1 VTAGAGRRD
10 PSLGA
15 PITASIALHAAI
27 VAAFFVLRPPAP
39 PAMPPTYRVK
49 MVAAPPGPPA
59 VGIVRPTPTAAEP
72 VTQPPPVRPIT
83 EPKVAPVPTVKKPPV
98 RRQTPEQATPV
109 TPTETKTAPSAQ
121 APAAAGGETGGKGAD
136 VANVDLGGID
146 FPYPGYLQNIVRV
159 IRLRFKPSGGG
170 ALSAEVAFLI
180 RRDGSVTPGSIR
192 LVTKSGSFAFDT
204 DARGAVE
211 EAATARAFGPLPD
224 GFKDDVLPVI
234 FRFDPKAFSR

>member
-1 VTAGAGRRD
+1 MTVGAGRRD

-15 PITASIALHAAI
+15 PITASIVLHLAV
-27 VAAFFVLRPPAP
+27 VAAFLVLRPPAP
-39 PAMPPTYRVK
+39 PPMPPIYRVQ

-59 VGIVRPTPTAAEP
+59 VGVVQPKPAAPQPT
-72 VTQPPPVRPIT
+72 TQAPPVRPIT
-83 EPKVAPVPTVKKPPV
+83 EPKVAPLPVKKPSERKPAP
-98 RRQTPEQATPV
+98 TQATPV
-109 TPTETKTAPSAQ
+109 TPPAEKPQTTAPP

-136 VANVDLGGID
+136 VANVNLGGID
-146 FPYPGYLQNIVRV
+146 FPYPGYLQNIVRA

-211 EAATARAFGPLPD
+211 EAANARAFGPLPD

-234 FRFDPKAFSR
+234 FRFDPKVFSR